1 MKKMSLLFGI
11 LMLLSSC
18 KEIEGELKVD
28 QAFNVNKKYGLLNP
42 KTREIKIGADTY
54 KAELDFSSK
63 KKLNLNLEGGSLGKL
78 SILIKAEEDFEIP
91 DYDGEF
97 AIPHNE
103 INQPF
108 DIRGEI
114 ESSSTQ
120 TDVQHSTK
128 SCTWEIVERQC
139 DNLGCRDVRITIQGQ
154 QEYDYQTTYS
164 TKRVRLKILKVG
176 SDEVLANFSGST
188 TDQDTRSTNTSP
200 CR

>member
-28 QAFNVNKKYGLLNP
+28 QAFNVNKKHGLLNR
-42 KTREIKIGADTY
+42 KTREVKIGQDTY
-54 KAELDFSSK
+54 KAELEFSSK

-91 DYDGEF
+91 SYDGEF
-97 AIPHNE
+97 SIPHNE

-108 DIRGEI
+108 DIKGEI
-114 ESSSTQ
+114 ESSATQ
-120 TDVQHSTK
+120 SDVQHSTR
-128 SCTWEIVERQC
+128 SCTWEVVERQC
-139 DNLGCRDVRITIQGQ
+139 DDLGCRDVKVTIQGQ

-164 TKRVRLKILKVG
+164 TKKVRLKILKVG
-176 SDEVLANFSGST
+176 TDEVLANFSGST
-188 TDQDTRSTNTSP
+188 SDQETRRDNTSP